1 MAGHILLA
9 EDDKTLSALMQ
20 DFFRAAGVT
29 VTPAYDGEQALVL
42 AQAQPFD
49 LLVLDVMMPHL
60 NGLEVCEAVRQES
73 DVPVIFVTALG
84 QEGDTLAGFRAGA
97 DDYITKPFSF
107 PVLVAKAQALMRRAR
122 GLRLGA
128 SELGY
133 ANILMDTA
141 SGVVTVDGN
150 PVNLRP
156 KEAKILELLLREQGR
171 TVSRDLLIE
180 RVWGTDFDGDER
192 MIDRHIASLRKAL
205 GTASQHIRAV
215 YGKGYRLGGIDMT
228 KRIHKIGIAARLT
241 AVVAVI
247 LAVFLVPWVWR
258 VAELAQDEAREE
270 AKASMEANTGWLMR
284 DLEVLKGDAARY
296 PAAGTEEYDLLRA
309 NLCRDGVDTPY
320 YNVNTPYIIRYY
332 DENHKRVLIRSPL
345 MLYYHPATGCCYG
358 IDLSDFS
365 EQSLR
370 EMNEALDHDLAEP
383 IITVYGRQVKTDTQ
397 FVFFPNRIQIAYD
410 EWTAQTPVEETNQF
424 RSDEGDYIQGVW
436 PFRTDEVME
445 GYFDALRYLDTE
457 LRAIDGE
464 NIPDEEWA
472 EVRASKRYVGT
483 FQGMPYDDEVL
494 LATAA
499 LVNREYAYG
508 TCFRLMPPI
517 TIALYLIF
525 LFLFYKIVRRMVSD
539 PLVDT
544 AREANRVSI
553 LAFDEFKPD
562 LNRGDEI
569 GELNRALSEM
579 AATLHTRWDSERD
592 LEDKRQQF
600 VSAASHDLKTPLALI
615 GGYAEAIA
623 QDISPEENARYLAA
637 IEQETDR
644 MNGLVREML
653 DYTRLDRTD
662 ELKNRKTLNLTALVR
677 DMLTEYA
684 PLFEKRRLTADIADG
699 VRIRGD
705 ETLLRR
711 AVGCLL
717 ENAAKYSPEN
727 GRVSVRLTN
736 SRNHLLTVENDC
748 EPIPEDELPRLF
760 EMFYRGDKARD
771 RAGGHGLG
779 LAILQKI
786 LALHGLTCKAEN
798 IKGGVRFIVCN
809 KD

>member
-1 MAGHILLA
+1 
-9 EDDKTLSALMQ
+9 
-20 DFFRAAGVT
+20 
-29 VTPAYDGEQALVL
+29 
-42 AQAQPFD
+42 
-49 LLVLDVMMPHL
+49 
-60 NGLEVCEAVRQES
+60 
-73 DVPVIFVTALG
+73 
-84 QEGDTLAGFRAGA
+84 
-97 DDYITKPFSF
+97 
-107 PVLVAKAQALMRRAR
+107 
-122 GLRLGA
+122 
-128 SELGY
+128 
-133 ANILMDTA
+133 
-141 SGVVTVDGN
+141 
-150 PVNLRP
+150 
-156 KEAKILELLLREQGR
+156 
-171 TVSRDLLIE
+171 
-180 RVWGTDFDGDER
+180 
-192 MIDRHIASLRKAL
+192 
-205 GTASQHIRAV
+205 
-215 YGKGYRLGGIDMT
+215 MT

-258 VAELAQDEAREE
+258 VAELAQDEAKDL
-270 AKASMEANTGWLMR
+270 AGASMRASTGLLMR

-296 PAAGTEEYDLLRA
+296 PAEGTAEYDLLRA
-309 NLCRDGVDTPY
+309 NLWRDGIDTPY
-320 YNVNTPYIIRYY
+320 YNVDTPYIIRYY

-345 MLYYHPATGCCYG
+345 MLKYRPATGCCYG

-370 EMNEALDHDLAEP
+370 EMNEAFNHDHDLEP

-397 FVFFPNRIQIAYD
+397 FVFFPNRIQIVYE

-424 RSDEGDYIQGVW
+424 CSDGGEYIGAYIPGKW

-499 LVNREYAYG
+499 LVNRENAYG
-508 TCFRLMPPI
+508 TCFRLMLPI

-637 IEQETDR
+637 IEQETAR

-677 DMLTEYA
+677 DVLTEYA

-798 IKGGVRFIVCN
+798 VKNGVRFIVCN

>member
-1 MAGHILLA
+1 M
-9 EDDKTLSALMQ
+9 KKR
-20 DFFRAAGVT
+20 FR
-29 VTPAYDGEQALVL
+29 
-42 AQAQPFD
+42 
-49 LLVLDVMMPHL
+49 
-60 NGLEVCEAVRQES
+60 
-73 DVPVIFVTALG
+73 
-84 QEGDTLAGFRAGA
+84 
-97 DDYITKPFSF
+97 
-107 PVLVAKAQALMRRAR
+107 
-122 GLRLGA
+122 
-128 SELGY
+128 
-133 ANILMDTA
+133 
-141 SGVVTVDGN
+141 
-150 PVNLRP
+150 
-156 KEAKILELLLREQGR
+156 
-171 TVSRDLLIE
+171 
-180 RVWGTDFDGDER
+180 
-192 MIDRHIASLRKAL
+192 
-205 GTASQHIRAV
+205 
-215 YGKGYRLGGIDMT
+215 
-228 KRIHKIGIAARLT
+228 KIGIAARLT
-241 AVVAVI
+241 AIVAVI
-247 LAVFLVPWVWR
+247 LAVFVVPWVWQ
-258 VAELAQDEAREE
+258 VAKLAQDKAREE
-270 AKASMEANTGWLMR
+270 ANASMRASTGLLMS

-296 PAAGTEEYDLLRA
+296 PAEGTAEYDLLRA
-309 NLCRDGVDTPY
+309 NLWRDGIDTPY
-320 YNVNTPYIIRYY
+320 YNVDTPYIIRYY

-345 MLYYHPATGCCYG
+345 MLKYRPATGCCYG

-370 EMNEALDHDLAEP
+370 EMNEILGHEHAQDRL
-383 IITVYGRQVKTDTQ
+383 ITVYGQQIKTDTG
-397 FVFFPNRIQIAYD
+397 FIFFPNRLQVGIGD
-410 EWTAQTPVEETNQF
+410 GEWTAQTPVEETNQF

-464 NIPDEEWA
+464 NMPDEEWA
-472 EVRASKRYVGT
+472 EVRASQRYVGT
-483 FQGMPYDDEVL
+483 SYGMPYDDMGLIV
-494 LATAA
+494 TAA
-499 LVNREYAYG
+499 LVDRQYAYDA
-508 TCFRLMPPI
+508 CFYRMPFI

-525 LFLFYKIVRRMVSD
+525 LFIFYKIVRRMVAD

-544 AREANRVSI
+544 VREANLVAN

-562 LNRGDEI
+562 LKRGDEI

-579 AATLHTRWDSERD
+579 AATLHARWDSERD

-637 IEQETDR
+637 IEQETAR

-662 ELKNRKTLNLTALVR
+662 ELKNRKTLNLTALVN

-684 PLFEKRRLTADIADG
+684 PLFEKRCLTVDIADG

>member
-1 MAGHILLA
+1 M
-9 EDDKTLSALMQ
+9 KKR
-20 DFFRAAGVT
+20 FR
-29 VTPAYDGEQALVL
+29 
-42 AQAQPFD
+42 
-49 LLVLDVMMPHL
+49 
-60 NGLEVCEAVRQES
+60 
-73 DVPVIFVTALG
+73 
-84 QEGDTLAGFRAGA
+84 
-97 DDYITKPFSF
+97 
-107 PVLVAKAQALMRRAR
+107 
-122 GLRLGA
+122 
-128 SELGY
+128 
-133 ANILMDTA
+133 
-141 SGVVTVDGN
+141 
-150 PVNLRP
+150 
-156 KEAKILELLLREQGR
+156 
-171 TVSRDLLIE
+171 
-180 RVWGTDFDGDER
+180 
-192 MIDRHIASLRKAL
+192 
-205 GTASQHIRAV
+205 
-215 YGKGYRLGGIDMT
+215 
-228 KRIHKIGIAARLT
+228 KIGIAARLT

-258 VAELAQDEAREE
+258 VAELAQDEAKDL
-270 AKASMEANTGWLMR
+270 AGASMRASTGLLMS
-284 DLEVLKGDAARY
+284 DLKILKGDAARY
-296 PAAGTEEYDLLRA
+296 PAAGTAEYDLLRA
-309 NLCRDGVDTPY
+309 NLCRDGVD
-320 YNVNTPYIIRYY
+320 TPYIIRYY

-370 EMNEALDHDLAEP
+370 EMNEILGHEHAQDRL
-383 IITVYGRQVKTDTQ
+383 ITVYGQQIKTDTG
-397 FVFFPNRIQIAYD
+397 FIFFPNRLQIGIGD
-410 EWTAQTPVEETNQF
+410 GEWTAQTPVEETNQF

-472 EVRASKRYVGT
+472 EVRASQRYVGT

-499 LVNREYAYG
+499 LVNRENAYG
-508 TCFRLMPPI
+508 TCFHLMLPI

-748 EPIPEDELPRLF
+748 EPIPETELPRLF

>member
-1 MAGHILLA
+1 M
-9 EDDKTLSALMQ
+9 KKR
-20 DFFRAAGVT
+20 FR
-29 VTPAYDGEQALVL
+29 
-42 AQAQPFD
+42 
-49 LLVLDVMMPHL
+49 
-60 NGLEVCEAVRQES
+60 
-73 DVPVIFVTALG
+73 
-84 QEGDTLAGFRAGA
+84 
-97 DDYITKPFSF
+97 
-107 PVLVAKAQALMRRAR
+107 
-122 GLRLGA
+122 
-128 SELGY
+128 
-133 ANILMDTA
+133 
-141 SGVVTVDGN
+141 
-150 PVNLRP
+150 
-156 KEAKILELLLREQGR
+156 
-171 TVSRDLLIE
+171 
-180 RVWGTDFDGDER
+180 
-192 MIDRHIASLRKAL
+192 
-205 GTASQHIRAV
+205 
-215 YGKGYRLGGIDMT
+215 
-228 KRIHKIGIAARLT
+228 KIGIAARLT
-241 AVVAVI
+241 AIVAVI

-258 VAELAQDEAREE
+258 VAELAQDEARRD
-270 AKASMEANTGWLMR
+270 ANAVMSMSTDQLMR
-284 DLEVLKGDAARY
+284 DLENLKGDAARY

-370 EMNEALDHDLAEP
+370 EMNEILGHEHAQDRL
-383 IITVYGRQVKTDTQ
+383 ITVYGQQIKTDTG
-397 FVFFPNRIQIAYD
+397 FIFFPNRLQIGIGD
-410 EWTAQTPVEETNQF
+410 GEWTAQTPVEETNQF

-472 EVRASKRYVGT
+472 EIRASERYVGT
-483 FQGMPYDDEVL
+483 FKGMPYDDKVL
-494 LATAA
+494 IVTAA
-499 LVNREYAYG
+499 LVDRQYAYDA
-508 TCFRLMPPI
+508 CFYGMPLI

-525 LFLFYKIVRRMVSD
+525 LFIFYKIVRRMVAN

-544 AREANRVSI
+544 AKQARLVSI

-684 PLFEKRRLTADIADG
+684 PLFEKRRLTTDIADG

-717 ENAAKYSPEN
+717 ENAAKYSSEN

>member
-1 MAGHILLA
+1 M
-9 EDDKTLSALMQ
+9 K
-20 DFFRAAGVT
+20 
-29 VTPAYDGEQALVL
+29 
-42 AQAQPFD
+42 
-49 LLVLDVMMPHL
+49 
-60 NGLEVCEAVRQES
+60 
-73 DVPVIFVTALG
+73 
-84 QEGDTLAGFRAGA
+84 
-97 DDYITKPFSF
+97 
-107 PVLVAKAQALMRRAR
+107 
-122 GLRLGA
+122 
-128 SELGY
+128 
-133 ANILMDTA
+133 
-141 SGVVTVDGN
+141 
-150 PVNLRP
+150 
-156 KEAKILELLLREQGR
+156 
-171 TVSRDLLIE
+171 
-180 RVWGTDFDGDER
+180 
-192 MIDRHIASLRKAL
+192 
-205 GTASQHIRAV
+205 
-215 YGKGYRLGGIDMT
+215 
-228 KRIHKIGIAARLT
+228 KRIRKIGIAARLT

-247 LAVFLVPWVWR
+247 LAVFLVPWVWQ
-258 VAELAQDEAREE
+258 VAKLAQDKARRD
-270 AKASMEANTGWLMR
+270 ANAVMSMSTDQLMR
-284 DLEVLKGDAARY
+284 DLENLKGDAARY
-296 PAAGTEEYDLLRA
+296 PAAGTAEYDLLRA
-309 NLCRDGVDTPY
+309 NLWRDGIDTPY
-320 YNVNTPYIIRYY
+320 YNVDTPYIIQYY

-370 EMNEALDHDLAEP
+370 EMNEILGHEHAQDRL
-383 IITVYGRQVKTDTQ
+383 ITVYGQQIKTDTG
-397 FVFFPNRIQIAYD
+397 FIFFPNRLQIGIGD
-410 EWTAQTPVEETNQF
+410 GEWTAQTPVEETNQF

-464 NIPDEEWA
+464 NMPDEEWA
-472 EVRASKRYVGT
+472 EVRASQRYVGT
-483 FQGMPYDDEVL
+483 SYGMPYDDMGLIV
-494 LATAA
+494 TAA
-499 LVNREYAYG
+499 LVDRQYAYDA
-508 TCFRLMPPI
+508 CFYRMPFI
-517 TIALYLIF
+517 TVALYLIF
-525 LFLFYKIVRRMVSD
+525 LFIFYKIVRRMVAD

-544 AREANRVSI
+544 AREANLVAN

-562 LNRGDEI
+562 LKRGDEI

-748 EPIPEDELPRLF
+748 EPIPETELPRLF

>member
-1 MAGHILLA
+1 M
-9 EDDKTLSALMQ
+9 KKR
-20 DFFRAAGVT
+20 FR
-29 VTPAYDGEQALVL
+29 
-42 AQAQPFD
+42 
-49 LLVLDVMMPHL
+49 
-60 NGLEVCEAVRQES
+60 
-73 DVPVIFVTALG
+73 
-84 QEGDTLAGFRAGA
+84 
-97 DDYITKPFSF
+97 
-107 PVLVAKAQALMRRAR
+107 
-122 GLRLGA
+122 
-128 SELGY
+128 
-133 ANILMDTA
+133 
-141 SGVVTVDGN
+141 
-150 PVNLRP
+150 
-156 KEAKILELLLREQGR
+156 
-171 TVSRDLLIE
+171 
-180 RVWGTDFDGDER
+180 
-192 MIDRHIASLRKAL
+192 
-205 GTASQHIRAV
+205 
-215 YGKGYRLGGIDMT
+215 
-228 KRIHKIGIAARLT
+228 KIGIAARLT

-247 LAVFLVPWVWR
+247 LAVFLVPWVWQ
-258 VAELAQDEAREE
+258 VAKLAQDKAREE
-270 AKASMEANTGWLMR
+270 ANASMRASTGLLMS
-284 DLEVLKGDAARY
+284 DLENLKGDAAHY
-296 PAAGTEEYDLLRA
+296 PAAGTEEYYLLRG
-309 NLCRDGVDTPY
+309 NLWRDGVD
-320 YNVNTPYIIRYY
+320 TPYIIRYY

-345 MLYYHPATGCCYG
+345 MLYYHPATGCRYG

-370 EMNEALDHDLAEP
+370 EMNEILGGHEHAEDRL
-383 IITVYGRQVKTDTQ
+383 ITVYGQRIKTDTG
-397 FVFFPNRIQIAYD
+397 FIFFPNRLQIGIGD
-410 EWTAQTPVEETNQF
+410 GEWTAQTPVEETNQF
-424 RSDEGDYIQGVW
+424 RSDEDDYIQGVW

-472 EVRASKRYVGT
+472 EIRASKRYVGT
-483 FQGMPYDDEVL
+483 FNGMPYDDKVIF
-494 LATAA
+494 ATAA
-499 LVNREYAYG
+499 LIDRPYAYDA
-508 TCFRLMPPI
+508 CFYGMPFI

-525 LFLFYKIVRRMVSD
+525 LFIFYKIVRRMVSD

-544 AREANRVSI
+544 AREANLVAN

-562 LNRGDEI
+562 LKRGDEI

-637 IEQETDR
+637 IEQETAR

-662 ELKNRKTLNLTALVR
+662 ELKNRKTLNLTALVN

-684 PLFEKRRLTADIADG
+684 PLFEKRRLTVDIADG

-798 IKGGVRFIVCN
+798 VKNGVRFIVCN

>member
-1 MAGHILLA
+1 M
-9 EDDKTLSALMQ
+9 KKR
-20 DFFRAAGVT
+20 FR
-29 VTPAYDGEQALVL
+29 
-42 AQAQPFD
+42 
-49 LLVLDVMMPHL
+49 
-60 NGLEVCEAVRQES
+60 
-73 DVPVIFVTALG
+73 
-84 QEGDTLAGFRAGA
+84 
-97 DDYITKPFSF
+97 
-107 PVLVAKAQALMRRAR
+107 
-122 GLRLGA
+122 
-128 SELGY
+128 
-133 ANILMDTA
+133 
-141 SGVVTVDGN
+141 
-150 PVNLRP
+150 
-156 KEAKILELLLREQGR
+156 
-171 TVSRDLLIE
+171 
-180 RVWGTDFDGDER
+180 
-192 MIDRHIASLRKAL
+192 
-205 GTASQHIRAV
+205 
-215 YGKGYRLGGIDMT
+215 
-228 KRIHKIGIAARLT
+228 KIGIAARLT
-241 AVVAVI
+241 AVV
-247 LAVFLVPWVWR
+247 AVFLVPWVWR
-258 VAELAQDEAREE
+258 VAELAQDEARRD
-270 AKASMEANTGWLMR
+270 ANAVMSMSTDQLMR
-284 DLEVLKGDAARY
+284 DLENLKGDAARY
-296 PAAGTEEYDLLRA
+296 PAAGTAEYDLLRA

-320 YNVNTPYIIRYY
+320 YNVDTPYIIRYY
-332 DENHKRVLIRSPL
+332 DENHKRVLIRSSL

-370 EMNEALDHDLAEP
+370 EMNEILGHEHAQDRL
-383 IITVYGRQVKTDTQ
+383 ITVYGQQIKTDTG
-397 FVFFPNRIQIAYD
+397 FIFFPNRLQIGIGD
-410 EWTAQTPVEETNQF
+410 GEWTAQTPVEETNQF

-472 EVRASKRYVGT
+472 EIRASERYVGT
-483 FQGMPYDDEVL
+483 FKGMPYDGKVIFV
-494 LATAA
+494 TAA
-499 LVNREYAYG
+499 LVNRESAYG
-508 TCFRLMPPI
+508 TCFYLMPPI

-525 LFLFYKIVRRMVSD
+525 LFIFYKIVRRMVAD
-539 PLVDT
+539 PLEDT
-544 AREANRVSI
+544 AKQARLVSI
-553 LAFDEFKPD
+553 LAFDEFKPN
-562 LNRGDEI
+562 LKRGDEI
-569 GELNRALSEM
+569 GELNRALSDM

-677 DMLTEYA
+677 DVLTEYA

>member
-1 MAGHILLA
+1 M
-9 EDDKTLSALMQ
+9 KKR
-20 DFFRAAGVT
+20 FR
-29 VTPAYDGEQALVL
+29 
-42 AQAQPFD
+42 
-49 LLVLDVMMPHL
+49 
-60 NGLEVCEAVRQES
+60 
-73 DVPVIFVTALG
+73 
-84 QEGDTLAGFRAGA
+84 
-97 DDYITKPFSF
+97 
-107 PVLVAKAQALMRRAR
+107 
-122 GLRLGA
+122 
-128 SELGY
+128 
-133 ANILMDTA
+133 
-141 SGVVTVDGN
+141 
-150 PVNLRP
+150 
-156 KEAKILELLLREQGR
+156 
-171 TVSRDLLIE
+171 
-180 RVWGTDFDGDER
+180 
-192 MIDRHIASLRKAL
+192 
-205 GTASQHIRAV
+205 
-215 YGKGYRLGGIDMT
+215 
-228 KRIHKIGIAARLT
+228 KIGIAARLT

-247 LAVFLVPWVWR
+247 LAVFLVPWVWQ
-258 VAELAQDEAREE
+258 VAKLAQDKAREE
-270 AKASMEANTGWLMR
+270 ANASMRASTGFLMS
-284 DLEVLKGDAARY
+284 DLKILKGDAAHY
-296 PAAGTEEYDLLRA
+296 PAEGTAEYDLLRA
-309 NLCRDGVDTPY
+309 NLSPYYNVDTPY
-320 YNVNTPYIIRYY
+320 IIQYY

-370 EMNEALDHDLAEP
+370 EMNEILGHEHAQDRL
-383 IITVYGRQVKTDTQ
+383 ITVYGQQIKTDTG
-397 FVFFPNRIQIAYD
+397 FIFFPNRLQIGIGD
-410 EWTAQTPVEETNQF
+410 GEWTAQTPVEETNQF

-436 PFRTDEVME
+436 PFRTDAAME

-499 LVNREYAYG
+499 VIDRQYAYDMYLYRMR
-508 TCFRLMPPI
+508 FI
-517 TIALYLIF
+517 TIALYVIF
-525 LFLFYKIVRRMVSD
+525 LVLFYKLVRRMVSD

-677 DMLTEYA
+677 DVLTEYA
-684 PLFEKRRLTADIADG
+684 PLFEKRHLTADIADG

>member
-1 MAGHILLA
+1 M
-9 EDDKTLSALMQ
+9 KK
-20 DFFRAAGVT
+20 R
-29 VTPAYDGEQALVL
+29 
-42 AQAQPFD
+42 
-49 LLVLDVMMPHL
+49 
-60 NGLEVCEAVRQES
+60 
-73 DVPVIFVTALG
+73 
-84 QEGDTLAGFRAGA
+84 
-97 DDYITKPFSF
+97 F
-107 PVLVAKAQALMRRAR
+107 P
-122 GLRLGA
+122 
-128 SELGY
+128 
-133 ANILMDTA
+133 
-141 SGVVTVDGN
+141 
-150 PVNLRP
+150 
-156 KEAKILELLLREQGR
+156 
-171 TVSRDLLIE
+171 
-180 RVWGTDFDGDER
+180 
-192 MIDRHIASLRKAL
+192 
-205 GTASQHIRAV
+205 
-215 YGKGYRLGGIDMT
+215 
-228 KRIHKIGIAARLT
+228 KIGIAARLT

-247 LAVFLVPWVWR
+247 LALILVPWVWR
-258 VAELAQDEAREE
+258 VAELAQDEARRD
-270 AKASMEANTGWLMR
+270 ANAVMSMSTDQLMR
-284 DLEVLKGDAARY
+284 DLENLKGDAARY
-296 PAAGTEEYDLLRA
+296 PAAGTAEYDLLRA

-320 YNVNTPYIIRYY
+320 YNVDTPYIIRYY

-370 EMNEALDHDLAEP
+370 EMNEILGHEHAQDRL
-383 IITVYGRQVKTDTQ
+383 ITVYGQQIKTDTG
-397 FVFFPNRIQIAYD
+397 FIFFPNRLQIGIGD
-410 EWTAQTPVEETNQF
+410 GEWTAQTPVEETNQF

-457 LRAIDGE
+457 LRAVDGE

-472 EVRASKRYVGT
+472 EIRASERYVGT
-483 FQGMPYDDEVL
+483 FKGMPYDDKVL
-494 LATAA
+494 IVTAA
-499 LVNREYAYG
+499 LVDRQYAYDA
-508 TCFRLMPPI
+508 CFYGMPLI

-544 AREANRVSI
+544 AREANRVSV

-677 DMLTEYA
+677 DVLTEYA

-717 ENAAKYSPEN
+717 ENAAKYSSEN

-798 IKGGVRFIVCN
+798 IKSGVRFIVCN

>member
-1 MAGHILLA
+1 
-9 EDDKTLSALMQ
+9 
-20 DFFRAAGVT
+20 
-29 VTPAYDGEQALVL
+29 
-42 AQAQPFD
+42 
-49 LLVLDVMMPHL
+49 
-60 NGLEVCEAVRQES
+60 
-73 DVPVIFVTALG
+73 
-84 QEGDTLAGFRAGA
+84 
-97 DDYITKPFSF
+97 
-107 PVLVAKAQALMRRAR
+107 
-122 GLRLGA
+122 
-128 SELGY
+128 
-133 ANILMDTA
+133 
-141 SGVVTVDGN
+141 
-150 PVNLRP
+150 
-156 KEAKILELLLREQGR
+156 
-171 TVSRDLLIE
+171 
-180 RVWGTDFDGDER
+180 
-192 MIDRHIASLRKAL
+192 
-205 GTASQHIRAV
+205 
-215 YGKGYRLGGIDMT
+215 MT
-228 KRIHKIGIAARLT
+228 KRIRKIGIAARLT

-258 VAELAQDEAREE
+258 VAELAQDEARRD
-270 AKASMEANTGWLMR
+270 ANAVMSMSTDQLMR

-296 PAAGTEEYDLLRA
+296 PAAGTEEYYLLRG
-309 NLCRDGVDTPY
+309 NLFGDDT
-320 YNVNTPYIIRYY
+320 NTPYIIRYY

-345 MLYYHPATGCCYG
+345 MLYYHPATGCRYG

-370 EMNEALDHDLAEP
+370 EMNEILGHEHAQDRL
-383 IITVYGRQVKTDTQ
+383 ITVYGQQIKTDTG
-397 FVFFPNRIQIAYD
+397 FIFFPNRLQIGIGD
-410 EWTAQTPVEETNQF
+410 GEWTAQTPVEETNQF

-472 EVRASKRYVGT
+472 EIRASKRYVGT
-483 FQGMPYDDEVL
+483 FKGMPYDDKVIFV
-494 LATAA
+494 TAA
-499 LVNREYAYG
+499 LIDRPYAYDA
-508 TCFRLMPPI
+508 CFYGMPLI

-525 LFLFYKIVRRMVSD
+525 VFLFYKIVRRMVSN

-798 IKGGVRFIVCN
+798 IKSGVRFIVCN

>member
-1 MAGHILLA
+1 
-9 EDDKTLSALMQ
+9 
-20 DFFRAAGVT
+20 
-29 VTPAYDGEQALVL
+29 
-42 AQAQPFD
+42 
-49 LLVLDVMMPHL
+49 
-60 NGLEVCEAVRQES
+60 
-73 DVPVIFVTALG
+73 
-84 QEGDTLAGFRAGA
+84 
-97 DDYITKPFSF
+97 
-107 PVLVAKAQALMRRAR
+107 
-122 GLRLGA
+122 
-128 SELGY
+128 
-133 ANILMDTA
+133 
-141 SGVVTVDGN
+141 
-150 PVNLRP
+150 
-156 KEAKILELLLREQGR
+156 
-171 TVSRDLLIE
+171 
-180 RVWGTDFDGDER
+180 
-192 MIDRHIASLRKAL
+192 
-205 GTASQHIRAV
+205 
-215 YGKGYRLGGIDMT
+215 MT
-228 KRIHKIGIAARLT
+228 KRIRKIGIAARLT
-241 AVVAVI
+241 AIVAVI

-258 VAELAQDEAREE
+258 VAELAQDEARRD
-270 AKASMEANTGWLMR
+270 ANAVMSMSTDQLMR
-284 DLEVLKGDAARY
+284 DLENLKGDAARY
-296 PAAGTEEYDLLRA
+296 PAAGTAEYDLLRA

-370 EMNEALDHDLAEP
+370 EMNEILGHEHAQDRL
-383 IITVYGRQVKTDTQ
+383 ITVYGQQIKTDTG
-397 FVFFPNRIQIAYD
+397 FIFFPNRLQIGIGD
-410 EWTAQTPVEETNQF
+410 GEWTAQTPVEETNQF

-457 LRAIDGE
+457 LRAVDGE

-472 EVRASKRYVGT
+472 EIRASERYVGT
-483 FQGMPYDDEVL
+483 FKGMPYDDKVL
-494 LATAA
+494 IVTAA
-499 LVNREYAYG
+499 LVDRQYAYDA
-508 TCFRLMPPI
+508 CFYGMPLI

-525 LFLFYKIVRRMVSD
+525 LFIFYKIVRRMVAN

-544 AREANRVSI
+544 AKQARLVSI

-748 EPIPEDELPRLF
+748 EPIPETELPRLF

>member
-1 MAGHILLA
+1 
-9 EDDKTLSALMQ
+9 
-20 DFFRAAGVT
+20 
-29 VTPAYDGEQALVL
+29 
-42 AQAQPFD
+42 
-49 LLVLDVMMPHL
+49 
-60 NGLEVCEAVRQES
+60 
-73 DVPVIFVTALG
+73 
-84 QEGDTLAGFRAGA
+84 
-97 DDYITKPFSF
+97 
-107 PVLVAKAQALMRRAR
+107 
-122 GLRLGA
+122 
-128 SELGY
+128 
-133 ANILMDTA
+133 
-141 SGVVTVDGN
+141 
-150 PVNLRP
+150 
-156 KEAKILELLLREQGR
+156 
-171 TVSRDLLIE
+171 
-180 RVWGTDFDGDER
+180 
-192 MIDRHIASLRKAL
+192 
-205 GTASQHIRAV
+205 
-215 YGKGYRLGGIDMT
+215 MT

-241 AVVAVI
+241 AIVAVI

-258 VAELAQDEAREE
+258 VAELAQDEARRD
-270 AKASMEANTGWLMR
+270 ANAVMSMSTDQLMR
-284 DLEVLKGDAARY
+284 DLENLKGDAARY

-320 YNVNTPYIIRYY
+320 YNVDTPYIIRYY

-370 EMNEALDHDLAEP
+370 EMNEILGHEHAQDRL
-383 IITVYGRQVKTDTQ
+383 ITVYGQQIKTDTG
-397 FVFFPNRIQIAYD
+397 FIFFPNRLQIGIGD
-410 EWTAQTPVEETNQF
+410 GEWTAQTPVEETNQF

-457 LRAIDGE
+457 LRAVDGE

-472 EVRASKRYVGT
+472 EIRASERYVGT
-483 FQGMPYDDEVL
+483 FKGMPYDDKVL
-494 LATAA
+494 IVTAA
-499 LVNREYAYG
+499 LVDRQYAYDA
-508 TCFRLMPPI
+508 CFYGMPLI

-525 LFLFYKIVRRMVSD
+525 LFIFYKIVRRMVAN

-544 AREANRVSI
+544 AKQARLVSI

-562 LNRGDEI
+562 LKRGDEI

-684 PLFEKRRLTADIADG
+684 PLFEKRRLTVDIADG

>member
-1 MAGHILLA
+1 
-9 EDDKTLSALMQ
+9 
-20 DFFRAAGVT
+20 
-29 VTPAYDGEQALVL
+29 
-42 AQAQPFD
+42 
-49 LLVLDVMMPHL
+49 
-60 NGLEVCEAVRQES
+60 
-73 DVPVIFVTALG
+73 
-84 QEGDTLAGFRAGA
+84 
-97 DDYITKPFSF
+97 
-107 PVLVAKAQALMRRAR
+107 
-122 GLRLGA
+122 
-128 SELGY
+128 
-133 ANILMDTA
+133 
-141 SGVVTVDGN
+141 
-150 PVNLRP
+150 
-156 KEAKILELLLREQGR
+156 
-171 TVSRDLLIE
+171 
-180 RVWGTDFDGDER
+180 
-192 MIDRHIASLRKAL
+192 
-205 GTASQHIRAV
+205 
-215 YGKGYRLGGIDMT
+215 MT

-247 LAVFLVPWVWR
+247 LAVFLVPWVWQ
-258 VAELAQDEAREE
+258 VAKLAQDKAREE
-270 AKASMEANTGWLMR
+270 ANASMRASTGLLMS
-284 DLEVLKGDAARY
+284 DLKILKGDAAHY
-296 PAAGTEEYDLLRA
+296 PAEGTAEYDLLRA
-309 NLCRDGVDTPY
+309 NLSPYYNVDTPY
-320 YNVNTPYIIRYY
+320 IIQYY

-345 MLYYHPATGCCYG
+345 MLYYYPATGCCYG

-370 EMNEALDHDLAEP
+370 EMNEILGHEHAQDRL
-383 IITVYGRQVKTDTQ
+383 ITVYGQQIKTDTG
-397 FVFFPNRIQIAYD
+397 FIFFPNRLQIGIGD
-410 EWTAQTPVEETNQF
+410 GEWTAQTPVEETNQF

-472 EVRASKRYVGT
+472 EVRASQRYVGT
-483 FQGMPYDDEVL
+483 FQPYDDEVL

-499 LVNREYAYG
+499 LVNRENAYG
-508 TCFRLMPPI
+508 TCFRLMLPI

-637 IEQETDR
+637 IEQETAR

-677 DMLTEYA
+677 DVLTEYA
-684 PLFEKRRLTADIADG
+684 PLFEKRRLTTDIADG

-748 EPIPEDELPRLF
+748 EPIPETELPRLF

>member
-1 MAGHILLA
+1 M
-9 EDDKTLSALMQ
+9 KKR
-20 DFFRAAGVT
+20 FR
-29 VTPAYDGEQALVL
+29 
-42 AQAQPFD
+42 
-49 LLVLDVMMPHL
+49 
-60 NGLEVCEAVRQES
+60 
-73 DVPVIFVTALG
+73 
-84 QEGDTLAGFRAGA
+84 
-97 DDYITKPFSF
+97 
-107 PVLVAKAQALMRRAR
+107 
-122 GLRLGA
+122 
-128 SELGY
+128 
-133 ANILMDTA
+133 
-141 SGVVTVDGN
+141 
-150 PVNLRP
+150 
-156 KEAKILELLLREQGR
+156 
-171 TVSRDLLIE
+171 
-180 RVWGTDFDGDER
+180 
-192 MIDRHIASLRKAL
+192 
-205 GTASQHIRAV
+205 
-215 YGKGYRLGGIDMT
+215 
-228 KRIHKIGIAARLT
+228 KIGIAARLT

-258 VAELAQDEAREE
+258 VAELAQDEAKDL
-270 AKASMEANTGWLMR
+270 AGASMRASTGLLMS
-284 DLEVLKGDAARY
+284 DLKILKGDAAHY
-296 PAAGTEEYDLLRA
+296 PAEGTAEYDLLRG
-309 NLCRDGVDTPY
+309 NLCRDGVD
-320 YNVNTPYIIRYY
+320 TPYIIRYY

-370 EMNEALDHDLAEP
+370 EMNEILGHEHAQDRL
-383 IITVYGRQVKTDTQ
+383 ITVYGQQIKTDTQ
-397 FVFFPNRIQIAYD
+397 FVFFPNRLQIGIGD
-410 EWTAQTPVEETNQF
+410 GEWTAQTPVEETNQF

-499 LVNREYAYG
+499 LVNRENAYG
-508 TCFRLMPPI
+508 TCFHLMLPI

-637 IEQETDR
+637 IEQETAR

-662 ELKNRKTLNLTALVR
+662 ELKNRKTLNLTALVN

-684 PLFEKRRLTADIADG
+684 PLFEKRRLTVDIADG

-717 ENAAKYSPEN
+717 ENAAKYSPKN

-748 EPIPEDELPRLF
+748 EPIPETELPRLF

-798 IKGGVRFIVCN
+798 VKNGVRFIVCN

>member
-1 MAGHILLA
+1 
-9 EDDKTLSALMQ
+9 
-20 DFFRAAGVT
+20 
-29 VTPAYDGEQALVL
+29 
-42 AQAQPFD
+42 
-49 LLVLDVMMPHL
+49 
-60 NGLEVCEAVRQES
+60 
-73 DVPVIFVTALG
+73 
-84 QEGDTLAGFRAGA
+84 
-97 DDYITKPFSF
+97 
-107 PVLVAKAQALMRRAR
+107 
-122 GLRLGA
+122 
-128 SELGY
+128 
-133 ANILMDTA
+133 
-141 SGVVTVDGN
+141 
-150 PVNLRP
+150 
-156 KEAKILELLLREQGR
+156 
-171 TVSRDLLIE
+171 
-180 RVWGTDFDGDER
+180 
-192 MIDRHIASLRKAL
+192 
-205 GTASQHIRAV
+205 
-215 YGKGYRLGGIDMT
+215 MT

-247 LAVFLVPWVWR
+247 LAVFLVPWVWQ
-258 VAELAQDEAREE
+258 VAKLAQDKAREE
-270 AKASMEANTGWLMR
+270 ANASMRASTGLLMS
-284 DLEVLKGDAARY
+284 DLKILKGDAAHY
-296 PAAGTEEYDLLRA
+296 PAEGTAEYDLLRA
-309 NLCRDGVDTPY
+309 NLSPYYNVDTPY
-320 YNVNTPYIIRYY
+320 IIQYY

-345 MLYYHPATGCCYG
+345 MLYYYPATGCCYG

-370 EMNEALDHDLAEP
+370 EMNEILGHEHAQDRL
-383 IITVYGRQVKTDTQ
+383 ITVYGQQIKTDTG
-397 FVFFPNRIQIAYD
+397 FIFFPNRLQIGIGD
-410 EWTAQTPVEETNQF
+410 GEWTAQTSVEETNQF

-472 EVRASKRYVGT
+472 EVRASQRYVGT
-483 FQGMPYDDEVL
+483 FQPYDDEVL

-499 LVNREYAYG
+499 LVNRENAYG
-508 TCFRLMPPI
+508 TCFRLMLPI

-662 ELKNRKTLNLTALVR
+662 ELKNRKTLNLTALVN

>member
-1 MAGHILLA
+1 M
-9 EDDKTLSALMQ
+9 K
-20 DFFRAAGVT
+20 
-29 VTPAYDGEQALVL
+29 
-42 AQAQPFD
+42 
-49 LLVLDVMMPHL
+49 
-60 NGLEVCEAVRQES
+60 
-73 DVPVIFVTALG
+73 
-84 QEGDTLAGFRAGA
+84 
-97 DDYITKPFSF
+97 
-107 PVLVAKAQALMRRAR
+107 
-122 GLRLGA
+122 
-128 SELGY
+128 
-133 ANILMDTA
+133 
-141 SGVVTVDGN
+141 
-150 PVNLRP
+150 
-156 KEAKILELLLREQGR
+156 
-171 TVSRDLLIE
+171 
-180 RVWGTDFDGDER
+180 
-192 MIDRHIASLRKAL
+192 
-205 GTASQHIRAV
+205 
-215 YGKGYRLGGIDMT
+215 
-228 KRIHKIGIAARLT
+228 KRIRKIGIAARLT

-258 VAELAQDEAREE
+258 VAELAQDEAKDL
-270 AKASMEANTGWLMR
+270 AGASMRASTGLLMR

-296 PAAGTEEYDLLRA
+296 PAAGTAEYDLLRA
-309 NLCRDGVDTPY
+309 NLFGDHT
-320 YNVNTPYIIRYY
+320 NTPYIIRYY
-332 DENHKRVLIRSPL
+332 DENHKRVLVRSAL
-345 MLYYHPATGCCYG
+345 KLDYYSETDYYG

-370 EMNEALDHDLAEP
+370 EMTKAVRESSGCYNMTA
-383 IITVYGRQVKTDTQ
+383 YGRQIETETR
-397 FVFFPNRIQIAYD
+397 FIFFPNRIQIAGR
-410 EWTAQTPVEETNQF
+410 EWTAQTPVEETNQLQSGEYDEY
-424 RSDEGDYIQGVW
+424 RSGEW

-472 EVRASKRYVGT
+472 EVRASQRYVDT
-483 FQGMPYDDEVL
+483 VHGMPYDDMGLIV
-494 LATAA
+494 TAA
-499 LVNREYAYG
+499 LVDRQYAYDA
-508 TCFRLMPPI
+508 CFYRMPFI

-525 LFLFYKIVRRMVSD
+525 LFIFYKIVRRMVAD

-544 AREANRVSI
+544 AREANLVAN

-562 LNRGDEI
+562 LKRGDEI

-748 EPIPEDELPRLF
+748 EPIPETELPRLF

>member
-1 MAGHILLA
+1 M
-9 EDDKTLSALMQ
+9 KKR
-20 DFFRAAGVT
+20 FR
-29 VTPAYDGEQALVL
+29 
-42 AQAQPFD
+42 
-49 LLVLDVMMPHL
+49 
-60 NGLEVCEAVRQES
+60 
-73 DVPVIFVTALG
+73 
-84 QEGDTLAGFRAGA
+84 
-97 DDYITKPFSF
+97 
-107 PVLVAKAQALMRRAR
+107 
-122 GLRLGA
+122 
-128 SELGY
+128 
-133 ANILMDTA
+133 
-141 SGVVTVDGN
+141 
-150 PVNLRP
+150 
-156 KEAKILELLLREQGR
+156 
-171 TVSRDLLIE
+171 
-180 RVWGTDFDGDER
+180 
-192 MIDRHIASLRKAL
+192 
-205 GTASQHIRAV
+205 
-215 YGKGYRLGGIDMT
+215 
-228 KRIHKIGIAARLT
+228 KIGIAARLT

-247 LAVFLVPWVWR
+247 LAVFVVPWVWQ
-258 VAELAQDEAREE
+258 VAKLAQDKAREE
-270 AKASMEANTGWLMR
+270 ANASMRASTGLLMS
-284 DLEVLKGDAARY
+284 DLENLKGDAAHY
-296 PAAGTEEYDLLRA
+296 PAAGTEEYYLLRG
-309 NLCRDGVDTPY
+309 NLWRDGVD
-320 YNVNTPYIIRYY
+320 TPYIIRYY

-345 MLYYHPATGCCYG
+345 MLYYHPATGCRYG

-370 EMNEALDHDLAEP
+370 EMNEILGGHEHAEDRL
-383 IITVYGRQVKTDTQ
+383 ITVYGQRIKTDTG
-397 FVFFPNRIQIAYD
+397 FIFFPNRLQIGIGD
-410 EWTAQTPVEETNQF
+410 GEWTAQTPVEETNQF
-424 RSDEGDYIQGVW
+424 RSDEDDYIQGVW

-472 EVRASKRYVGT
+472 EIRASKRYVGT
-483 FQGMPYDDEVL
+483 FNGMPYDDKVIF
-494 LATAA
+494 ATAA
-499 LVNREYAYG
+499 LIDRPYAYDA
-508 TCFRLMPPI
+508 CFYGMPFI

-525 LFLFYKIVRRMVSD
+525 LFIFYKIVRRMVSD

-544 AREANRVSI
+544 AREANLVAN

-562 LNRGDEI
+562 LKRGDEI

-637 IEQETDR
+637 IEQETAR

-677 DMLTEYA
+677 DVLTEYA

-727 GRVSVRLTN
+727 GRVYVRLTN
-736 SRNHLLTVENDC
+736 ARNALLTVENDC

-798 IKGGVRFIVCN
+798 VKNGVRFIVCN

>member
-1 MAGHILLA
+1 M
-9 EDDKTLSALMQ
+9 K
-20 DFFRAAGVT
+20 
-29 VTPAYDGEQALVL
+29 
-42 AQAQPFD
+42 
-49 LLVLDVMMPHL
+49 
-60 NGLEVCEAVRQES
+60 
-73 DVPVIFVTALG
+73 
-84 QEGDTLAGFRAGA
+84 
-97 DDYITKPFSF
+97 
-107 PVLVAKAQALMRRAR
+107 
-122 GLRLGA
+122 
-128 SELGY
+128 
-133 ANILMDTA
+133 
-141 SGVVTVDGN
+141 
-150 PVNLRP
+150 
-156 KEAKILELLLREQGR
+156 
-171 TVSRDLLIE
+171 
-180 RVWGTDFDGDER
+180 
-192 MIDRHIASLRKAL
+192 
-205 GTASQHIRAV
+205 
-215 YGKGYRLGGIDMT
+215 
-228 KRIHKIGIAARLT
+228 KRIRKIGIAARLT

-258 VAELAQDEAREE
+258 VAELAQDEARRD
-270 AKASMEANTGWLMR
+270 ANAVMSMSTDQLMR
-284 DLEVLKGDAARY
+284 YLENLKGDAARY

-320 YNVNTPYIIRYY
+320 YNVDTPYIIRYY

-370 EMNEALDHDLAEP
+370 EMNEILGHEHAQDRL
-383 IITVYGRQVKTDTQ
+383 ITVYGQQIKTDTG
-397 FVFFPNRIQIAYD
+397 FIFFPNRLQIGIGD
-410 EWTAQTPVEETNQF
+410 GEWTAQTPVEETNQF

-472 EVRASKRYVGT
+472 EIRASERYVGT
-483 FQGMPYDDEVL
+483 FKGMPYDDKVL
-494 LATAA
+494 IVTAA
-499 LVNREYAYG
+499 LVDRQYAYDA
-508 TCFRLMPPI
+508 CFYGMPLI

-525 LFLFYKIVRRMVSD
+525 LFIFYKIVRRMVAD
-539 PLVDT
+539 PLEDT
-544 AREANRVSI
+544 AKQARLVSI

-562 LNRGDEI
+562 LKRGDEI

-677 DMLTEYA
+677 DVLTEYA
-684 PLFEKRRLTADIADG
+684 PLFEKRHLTADIADG

>member
-1 MAGHILLA
+1 M
-9 EDDKTLSALMQ
+9 K
-20 DFFRAAGVT
+20 
-29 VTPAYDGEQALVL
+29 
-42 AQAQPFD
+42 
-49 LLVLDVMMPHL
+49 
-60 NGLEVCEAVRQES
+60 
-73 DVPVIFVTALG
+73 
-84 QEGDTLAGFRAGA
+84 
-97 DDYITKPFSF
+97 
-107 PVLVAKAQALMRRAR
+107 
-122 GLRLGA
+122 
-128 SELGY
+128 
-133 ANILMDTA
+133 
-141 SGVVTVDGN
+141 
-150 PVNLRP
+150 
-156 KEAKILELLLREQGR
+156 
-171 TVSRDLLIE
+171 
-180 RVWGTDFDGDER
+180 
-192 MIDRHIASLRKAL
+192 
-205 GTASQHIRAV
+205 
-215 YGKGYRLGGIDMT
+215 
-228 KRIHKIGIAARLT
+228 KRIRKIGIAARLT

-247 LAVFLVPWVWR
+247 LAVFLVPWVWQ
-258 VAELAQDEAREE
+258 VAKLAQDKAREE
-270 AKASMEANTGWLMR
+270 ANASMRASTGLLMS
-284 DLEVLKGDAARY
+284 DLKILKGDAAHY
-296 PAAGTEEYDLLRA
+296 PAEGTAEYDLLRA
-309 NLCRDGVDTPY
+309 NLWRDGIYTPY
-320 YNVNTPYIIRYY
+320 YNVDTPYIIRYY

-370 EMNEALDHDLAEP
+370 EMNEILGHEHAQDRL
-383 IITVYGRQVKTDTQ
+383 ITVYGQQIKTDTG
-397 FVFFPNRIQIAYD
+397 FIFFPNRLQIGIGD
-410 EWTAQTPVEETNQF
+410 GEWTAQTPVEETNQF

-472 EVRASKRYVGT
+472 EVRASQRYVGT

-499 LVNREYAYG
+499 LVNRENAYG
-508 TCFRLMPPI
+508 TCFHLMLPI

-637 IEQETDR
+637 IEQETAR

-677 DMLTEYA
+677 DVLTEYA

-717 ENAAKYSPEN
+717 EKAAKYSPEN

-798 IKGGVRFIVCN
+798 VKNGVRFIVCN

>member
-1 MAGHILLA
+1 
-9 EDDKTLSALMQ
+9 
-20 DFFRAAGVT
+20 
-29 VTPAYDGEQALVL
+29 
-42 AQAQPFD
+42 
-49 LLVLDVMMPHL
+49 
-60 NGLEVCEAVRQES
+60 
-73 DVPVIFVTALG
+73 
-84 QEGDTLAGFRAGA
+84 
-97 DDYITKPFSF
+97 
-107 PVLVAKAQALMRRAR
+107 
-122 GLRLGA
+122 
-128 SELGY
+128 
-133 ANILMDTA
+133 
-141 SGVVTVDGN
+141 
-150 PVNLRP
+150 
-156 KEAKILELLLREQGR
+156 
-171 TVSRDLLIE
+171 
-180 RVWGTDFDGDER
+180 
-192 MIDRHIASLRKAL
+192 
-205 GTASQHIRAV
+205 
-215 YGKGYRLGGIDMT
+215 MT
-228 KRIHKIGIAARLT
+228 KRIRKIGIAARLT

-258 VAELAQDEAREE
+258 VVELAQDEARRD
-270 AKASMEANTGWLMR
+270 ANAVMSMSTDQLMR

-296 PAAGTEEYDLLRA
+296 PAAGTEEYYLLRG
-309 NLCRDGVDTPY
+309 NLFGDDT
-320 YNVNTPYIIRYY
+320 NTPYIIRYY

-345 MLYYHPATGCCYG
+345 MLYYHPATGCRYG

-370 EMNEALDHDLAEP
+370 EMNEILGHEHAQDRL
-383 IITVYGRQVKTDTQ
+383 ITVYGQQIKTDTG
-397 FVFFPNRIQIAYD
+397 FIFFPNRLQIGIGD
-410 EWTAQTPVEETNQF
+410 GEWTAQTPVEETNQF

-472 EVRASKRYVGT
+472 EIRASKRYVGT
-483 FQGMPYDDEVL
+483 FKGMPYDDKVIFV
-494 LATAA
+494 TAA
-499 LVNREYAYG
+499 LINRENAYG
-508 TCFRLMPPI
+508 TCFHLMPPI

-525 LFLFYKIVRRMVSD
+525 VFLFYKIVRRMVSD

-637 IEQETDR
+637 IEQETAR

-684 PLFEKRRLTADIADG
+684 PLFEKRRLTVDIADG

-748 EPIPEDELPRLF
+748 EPIPETELPRLF

>member
-1 MAGHILLA
+1 M
-9 EDDKTLSALMQ
+9 K
-20 DFFRAAGVT
+20 
-29 VTPAYDGEQALVL
+29 
-42 AQAQPFD
+42 
-49 LLVLDVMMPHL
+49 
-60 NGLEVCEAVRQES
+60 
-73 DVPVIFVTALG
+73 
-84 QEGDTLAGFRAGA
+84 
-97 DDYITKPFSF
+97 
-107 PVLVAKAQALMRRAR
+107 
-122 GLRLGA
+122 
-128 SELGY
+128 
-133 ANILMDTA
+133 
-141 SGVVTVDGN
+141 
-150 PVNLRP
+150 
-156 KEAKILELLLREQGR
+156 
-171 TVSRDLLIE
+171 
-180 RVWGTDFDGDER
+180 
-192 MIDRHIASLRKAL
+192 
-205 GTASQHIRAV
+205 
-215 YGKGYRLGGIDMT
+215 
-228 KRIHKIGIAARLT
+228 KRIRKIGIAARLT
-241 AVVAVI
+241 AAVAVI

-258 VAELAQDEAREE
+258 VAELAQDEAKDL
-270 AKASMEANTGWLMR
+270 AGASMRASTGLLMS
-284 DLEVLKGDAARY
+284 DLKILKGDAAHY
-296 PAAGTEEYDLLRA
+296 PAEGTAEYDLLRA
-309 NLCRDGVDTPY
+309 NLWRDGIYTPY
-320 YNVNTPYIIRYY
+320 YNVDTPYIIRYY

-345 MLYYHPATGCCYG
+345 MLKYRPATGCCYG

-370 EMNEALDHDLAEP
+370 EMNEALDHDLADP

-397 FVFFPNRIQIAYD
+397 FVFFPNRIQIDYE

-424 RSDEGDYIQGVW
+424 CSDEGDYIRGKW

-483 FQGMPYDDEVL
+483 FQGMPYDDKVIFV
-494 LATAA
+494 TAA
-499 LVNREYAYG
+499 LIDRPYAYDA
-508 TCFRLMPPI
+508 CFYGMPFI

-525 LFLFYKIVRRMVSD
+525 LFIFYKIVRRMVSD

-544 AREANRVSI
+544 AREANLVAN

-579 AATLHTRWDSERD
+579 AATLHARWDSERD

-684 PLFEKRRLTADIADG
+684 PLFEKRRLTTDIVDG

>member
-1 MAGHILLA
+1 M
-9 EDDKTLSALMQ
+9 KKR
-20 DFFRAAGVT
+20 FR
-29 VTPAYDGEQALVL
+29 
-42 AQAQPFD
+42 
-49 LLVLDVMMPHL
+49 
-60 NGLEVCEAVRQES
+60 
-73 DVPVIFVTALG
+73 
-84 QEGDTLAGFRAGA
+84 
-97 DDYITKPFSF
+97 
-107 PVLVAKAQALMRRAR
+107 
-122 GLRLGA
+122 
-128 SELGY
+128 
-133 ANILMDTA
+133 
-141 SGVVTVDGN
+141 
-150 PVNLRP
+150 
-156 KEAKILELLLREQGR
+156 
-171 TVSRDLLIE
+171 
-180 RVWGTDFDGDER
+180 
-192 MIDRHIASLRKAL
+192 
-205 GTASQHIRAV
+205 
-215 YGKGYRLGGIDMT
+215 
-228 KRIHKIGIAARLT
+228 KIGIAARLT

-247 LAVFLVPWVWR
+247 LAVFVVPWVWR
-258 VAELAQDEAREE
+258 VAELAQDEARRD
-270 AKASMEANTGWLMR
+270 ANAVMSMSTDQLMR
-284 DLEVLKGDAARY
+284 DLENLKGDAARY

-370 EMNEALDHDLAEP
+370 EMNEILGHEHAQDRL
-383 IITVYGRQVKTDTQ
+383 ITVYGQQIKTDTG
-397 FVFFPNRIQIAYD
+397 FIFFPNRLQIGIGD
-410 EWTAQTPVEETNQF
+410 GEWTAQTPVEETNQF

-464 NIPDEEWA
+464 NIPEEEWA
-472 EVRASKRYVGT
+472 EIRASQRYVGT
-483 FQGMPYDDEVL
+483 FKGMPYDDKVL
-494 LATAA
+494 LVTAA
-499 LVNREYAYG
+499 LVDRQYAYDA
-508 TCFRLMPPI
+508 CFYGMPLI

-525 LFLFYKIVRRMVSD
+525 LFIFYKIVRRMVAD

-544 AREANRVSI
+544 AKQARLVSI
-553 LAFDEFKPD
+553 LAFDEFQPD
-562 LNRGDEI
+562 LKRGDEI

-637 IEQETDR
+637 IEQETAR

-748 EPIPEDELPRLF
+748 EPIPETELPRLF

-786 LALHGLTCKAEN
+786 LALHGLTCRAEN
-798 IKGGVRFIVCN
+798 IKGGVRFTVCN

>member
-1 MAGHILLA
+1 M
-9 EDDKTLSALMQ
+9 K
-20 DFFRAAGVT
+20 
-29 VTPAYDGEQALVL
+29 
-42 AQAQPFD
+42 
-49 LLVLDVMMPHL
+49 
-60 NGLEVCEAVRQES
+60 
-73 DVPVIFVTALG
+73 
-84 QEGDTLAGFRAGA
+84 
-97 DDYITKPFSF
+97 
-107 PVLVAKAQALMRRAR
+107 
-122 GLRLGA
+122 
-128 SELGY
+128 
-133 ANILMDTA
+133 
-141 SGVVTVDGN
+141 
-150 PVNLRP
+150 
-156 KEAKILELLLREQGR
+156 
-171 TVSRDLLIE
+171 
-180 RVWGTDFDGDER
+180 
-192 MIDRHIASLRKAL
+192 
-205 GTASQHIRAV
+205 
-215 YGKGYRLGGIDMT
+215 
-228 KRIHKIGIAARLT
+228 KRIRKIGIAARLT

-247 LAVFLVPWVWR
+247 LAVFLVPWVWQ
-258 VAELAQDEAREE
+258 VAKLAQDKAREE
-270 AKASMEANTGWLMR
+270 ANASMRASTGLLMS
-284 DLEVLKGDAARY
+284 DLKILKGDAAHY
-296 PAAGTEEYDLLRA
+296 PAEGTAEYDLLRA

-320 YNVNTPYIIRYY
+320 YNVDTPYIIRYY

-345 MLYYHPATGCCYG
+345 MLKYRPATGCCYG

-370 EMNEALDHDLAEP
+370 EMNEAYTHELAEP
-383 IITVYGRQVKTDTQ
+383 IVTVYGRQVKTDTQ
-397 FVFFPNRIQIAYD
+397 FVFFPNRIQIVYE

-424 RSDEGDYIQGVW
+424 CSDGGEYIGAYIPGKW
-436 PFRTDEVME
+436 PFRTDAAME

-464 NIPDEEWA
+464 NMPDEEWA
-472 EVRASKRYVGT
+472 EVRASQRYVGT
-483 FQGMPYDDEVL
+483 SYGMPYDDMGLIV
-494 LATAA
+494 TAA
-499 LVNREYAYG
+499 LVDRQYAYDA
-508 TCFRLMPPI
+508 CFYRMPFI
-517 TIALYLIF
+517 TIALYLMF
-525 LFLFYKIVRRMVSD
+525 VFLFYKIVRRMVSN

-562 LNRGDEI
+562 LKRGDEI
-569 GELNRALSEM
+569 GELNRALSDM
-579 AATLHTRWDSERD
+579 ASTLHTRWDSERD

-637 IEQETDR
+637 IEQETAR

-662 ELKNRKTLNLTALVR
+662 ELKNRKTLNLTALVN

-684 PLFEKRRLTADIADG
+684 PLFEKRRLTVDIADG

-748 EPIPEDELPRLF
+748 EPIPETELPRLF

-798 IKGGVRFIVCN
+798 VKNGVRFIVCN

>member
-1 MAGHILLA
+1 M
-9 EDDKTLSALMQ
+9 K
-20 DFFRAAGVT
+20 
-29 VTPAYDGEQALVL
+29 
-42 AQAQPFD
+42 
-49 LLVLDVMMPHL
+49 
-60 NGLEVCEAVRQES
+60 
-73 DVPVIFVTALG
+73 
-84 QEGDTLAGFRAGA
+84 
-97 DDYITKPFSF
+97 
-107 PVLVAKAQALMRRAR
+107 
-122 GLRLGA
+122 
-128 SELGY
+128 
-133 ANILMDTA
+133 
-141 SGVVTVDGN
+141 
-150 PVNLRP
+150 
-156 KEAKILELLLREQGR
+156 
-171 TVSRDLLIE
+171 
-180 RVWGTDFDGDER
+180 
-192 MIDRHIASLRKAL
+192 
-205 GTASQHIRAV
+205 
-215 YGKGYRLGGIDMT
+215 
-228 KRIHKIGIAARLT
+228 KRIRKIGIAARLT
-241 AVVAVI
+241 AIVAVI

-258 VAELAQDEAREE
+258 VAELAQDEARRD
-270 AKASMEANTGWLMR
+270 ANAVMSMSTDQLMR
-284 DLEVLKGDAARY
+284 DLENLKGDAARY

-320 YNVNTPYIIRYY
+320 YNVDTPYIIRYY

-370 EMNEALDHDLAEP
+370 EMNEILGHEHAQDRL
-383 IITVYGRQVKTDTQ
+383 ITVYGQQIKTDTG
-397 FVFFPNRIQIAYD
+397 FIFFPNRLQIGIGD
-410 EWTAQTPVEETNQF
+410 GEWTAQTPVEETNQF

-457 LRAIDGE
+457 LRAVDGE
-464 NIPDEEWA
+464 NIPEEEWA
-472 EVRASKRYVGT
+472 EVRASERYVGT
-483 FQGMPYDDEVL
+483 FKGMPYDDKVL
-494 LATAA
+494 IVTAA
-499 LVNREYAYG
+499 LVDRQYAYDA
-508 TCFRLMPPI
+508 CFYGMPLI

-525 LFLFYKIVRRMVSD
+525 LFIFYKIVRRMVAD
-539 PLVDT
+539 PLEDT
-544 AREANRVSI
+544 AKQARLVSI
-553 LAFDEFKPD
+553 LAFDEFKPA
-562 LNRGDEI
+562 LKRGDEI

-579 AATLHTRWDSERD
+579 AVTLHARWDSERD

-662 ELKNRKTLNLTALVR
+662 ELKNRKTLNLTALVN

-748 EPIPEDELPRLF
+748 EPIPETELPRLF

-798 IKGGVRFIVCN
+798 IKSGVRFIVCN

>member
-1 MAGHILLA
+1 M
-9 EDDKTLSALMQ
+9 K
-20 DFFRAAGVT
+20 
-29 VTPAYDGEQALVL
+29 
-42 AQAQPFD
+42 
-49 LLVLDVMMPHL
+49 
-60 NGLEVCEAVRQES
+60 
-73 DVPVIFVTALG
+73 
-84 QEGDTLAGFRAGA
+84 
-97 DDYITKPFSF
+97 
-107 PVLVAKAQALMRRAR
+107 
-122 GLRLGA
+122 
-128 SELGY
+128 
-133 ANILMDTA
+133 
-141 SGVVTVDGN
+141 
-150 PVNLRP
+150 
-156 KEAKILELLLREQGR
+156 
-171 TVSRDLLIE
+171 
-180 RVWGTDFDGDER
+180 
-192 MIDRHIASLRKAL
+192 
-205 GTASQHIRAV
+205 
-215 YGKGYRLGGIDMT
+215 
-228 KRIHKIGIAARLT
+228 KRIRKIGIAARLT

-258 VAELAQDEAREE
+258 VAELAQDEARQD
-270 AKASMEANTGWLMR
+270 ANAVMSMSTDRLMR
-284 DLEVLKGDAARY
+284 DLENLKGDAAHY
-296 PAAGTEEYDLLRA
+296 PAAGTEEYYLLRG
-309 NLCRDGVDTPY
+309 NLWRDGVD
-320 YNVNTPYIIRYY
+320 TPYIIRYY

-345 MLYYHPATGCCYG
+345 MLYYHPATGYCYG

-370 EMNEALDHDLAEP
+370 EMNEILGGHEHAEDRL
-383 IITVYGRQVKTDTQ
+383 ITVYGQRIKTDTG
-397 FVFFPNRIQIAYD
+397 FIFFPNRLQIGIGD
-410 EWTAQTPVEETNQF
+410 GEWTAQTPVEETNQF
-424 RSDEGDYIQGVW
+424 RSDEDDYIQGTW

-472 EVRASKRYVGT
+472 EIRASKRYVGT
-483 FQGMPYDDEVL
+483 FNGMPYDDKVIF
-494 LATAA
+494 ATAA
-499 LVNREYAYG
+499 LIDRPYAYDA
-508 TCFRLMPPI
+508 CFYGMPFI

-525 LFLFYKIVRRMVSD
+525 LFIFYKIVRRMVSD

-544 AREANRVSI
+544 AREANLVAN

-562 LNRGDEI
+562 LKRGDEI

-637 IEQETDR
+637 IEQETAR

-677 DMLTEYA
+677 DVLTEYA

-736 SRNHLLTVENDC
+736 ARNDLLTVENDC

-798 IKGGVRFIVCN
+798 VKNGVRFIVCN

>member
-1 MAGHILLA
+1 
-9 EDDKTLSALMQ
+9 
-20 DFFRAAGVT
+20 
-29 VTPAYDGEQALVL
+29 
-42 AQAQPFD
+42 
-49 LLVLDVMMPHL
+49 
-60 NGLEVCEAVRQES
+60 
-73 DVPVIFVTALG
+73 
-84 QEGDTLAGFRAGA
+84 
-97 DDYITKPFSF
+97 
-107 PVLVAKAQALMRRAR
+107 
-122 GLRLGA
+122 
-128 SELGY
+128 
-133 ANILMDTA
+133 
-141 SGVVTVDGN
+141 
-150 PVNLRP
+150 
-156 KEAKILELLLREQGR
+156 
-171 TVSRDLLIE
+171 
-180 RVWGTDFDGDER
+180 
-192 MIDRHIASLRKAL
+192 
-205 GTASQHIRAV
+205 
-215 YGKGYRLGGIDMT
+215 MT
-228 KRIHKIGIAARLT
+228 KRFRKIGIAARLT

-247 LAVFLVPWVWR
+247 LAVFLVPWVWQ
-258 VAELAQDEAREE
+258 VAKLAQDKAREE
-270 AKASMEANTGWLMR
+270 ANASMRASTGLLMS
-284 DLEVLKGDAARY
+284 DPKILKGDAAHY
-296 PAAGTEEYDLLRA
+296 PAEGTAEYDLLRA
-309 NLCRDGVDTPY
+309 NLSPY
-320 YNVNTPYIIRYY
+320 YNVDTPYIIRYY

-370 EMNEALDHDLAEP
+370 EMNEILGHEHAQDRL
-383 IITVYGRQVKTDTQ
+383 ITVYGQQIKTDTG
-397 FVFFPNRIQIAYD
+397 FIFFPNRLQIGIGD
-410 EWTAQTPVEETNQF
+410 GEWTAQTPVEETNQF

-436 PFRTDEVME
+436 PFRTDAAME

-499 LVNREYAYG
+499 VIDRQYAYDMYLYRMR
-508 TCFRLMPPI
+508 FI
-517 TIALYLIF
+517 TIALYVIF
-525 LFLFYKIVRRMVSD
+525 LVLFYKLVRRMVSD

-579 AATLHTRWDSERD
+579 AATLHARWDSERD

-677 DMLTEYA
+677 DVLTEYA

-748 EPIPEDELPRLF
+748 EPIPETELPRLF